1 MTDRPERSK
10 RASKPPPRASAAKQT
25 SKEGALPPAP
35 PYADIER
42 LVARDHHNPHALL
55 GAHPEP
61 RGGVMIRA
69 LQPAAE
75 SVTVQGVELHRVHPG
90 GLFEGVLPDASL
102 PLRYELEIRYP
113 DGNTFT
119 TPDPYS
125 FPPTL
130 SDLDEHLF
138 REGRHEQLWS
148 KMGAHVR
155 EIDGAQGTSFAVWAP
170 AARKTDTANKQTSE
184 KTHNGKTGRNRE
196 QGKEKQKTKE
206 KQIVIK
212 RKCKRR

>member
-1 MTDRPERSK
+1 MC
-10 RASKPPPRASAAKQT
+10 A
-25 SKEGALPPAP
+25 
-35 PYADIER
+35 
-42 LVARDHHNPHALL
+42 VAVSFVCVCRTLFFLFSLSLL
-55 GAHPEP
+55 GKLFFPSHLNLFFCPATP
-61 RGGVMIRA
+61 